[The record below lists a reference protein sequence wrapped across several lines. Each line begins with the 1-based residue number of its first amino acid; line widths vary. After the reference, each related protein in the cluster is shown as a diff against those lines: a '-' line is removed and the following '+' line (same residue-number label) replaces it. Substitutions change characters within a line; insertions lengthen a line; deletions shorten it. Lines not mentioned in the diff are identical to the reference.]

1 MSIAAWF
8 YSDSTRQQ
16 QGPVDEDGLAQL
28 WREGR
33 INAHTLVWREGQG
46 AWVALGE
53 FAAAMPWQ
61 KTMSANQPPLPP
73 PMSGNQPPVA
83 PIGVAPPAKKGMG
96 CVMIGVIVM
105 AVVSIPVLGILA
117 AIAIPA
123 YSDYTQ
129 RARIAELVNAAAPL
143 KLSLAETYAR
153 DQACPEGHDLPTTEH
168 DSKFSSAWI
177 GTFESGH
184 CGIELTIADQPN
196 LQKFAGKKLWFWREG
211 TDTMWKCSSD
221 IDNRYLPSACRG

>member
-53 FAAAMPWQ
+53 LAAAMPWQ

-73 PMSGNQPPVA
+73 PVIGNRPPTAPVA
-83 PIGVAPPAKKGMG
+83 IAPPAKKGVG
-96 CVMIGVIVM
+96 CLVIGIIAAFAMVALI
-105 AVVSIPVLGILA
+105 GILA
-117 AIAIPA
+117 AIALPA
-123 YSDYTQ
+123 YQDYTF
-129 RARIAELVNAAAPL
+129 RARIANLMVAAAPL
-143 KLSLAETYAR
+143 KVSLAESYAR
-153 DQACPEGHDLPTTEH
+153 DEACPEGHDLPAAEH
-168 DSKFSSAWI
+168 DPQFTSAWI
-177 GTFESGH
+177 GTFDSGH
-184 CGIELTIADQPN
+184 CGIELTIADQTN

-211 TDTMWKCSSD
+211 TDTTWKCSSD
-221 IDNRYLPSACRG
+221 IDNRYLPIACRG

>member
-33 INAHTLVWREGQG
+33 INAQTLVWREGQG
-46 AWVALGE
+46 AWLALGE
-53 FAAAMPWQ
+53 LAAAMPWQ
-61 KTMSANQPPLPP
+61 RTMSANQPPLPP
-73 PMSGNQPPVA
+73 PMGSARPPAAPVLVA
-83 PIGVAPPAKKGMG
+83 QPAKKGMG
-96 CVMIGVIVM
+96 CLVIGIIV

-123 YSDYTQ
+123 YADYTE
-129 RARIAELVNAAAPL
+129 RARIAELIIVATPL
-143 KLSLAETYAR
+143 KARLAETYAR
-153 DQACPEGHDLPTTEH
+153 DQACPEGHDLATTEH
-168 DSKFSSAWI
+168 NPKFSSAWF
-177 GTFESGH
+177 GTFDSGH
-184 CGIELTIADQPN
+184 CGIELTIADQTN

-211 TDTMWKCSSD
+211 TDTTWKCSSD
-221 IDNRYLPSACRG
+221 IDNRYLPVACRG